1 MRKTKNKRIISA
13 ILSIVIILGCAAG
26 AVAIFGN
33 KYKDIYPT
41 FTAGSLSA
49 TSGEYVESET
59 SLYTKNLVECK
70 GITITP
76 DFESDST
83 YQIFWYNRDGKFI
96 GSENVTDGAF
106 DGKTPTIAKYCRIV
120 LTPDLTDE
128 LKEDKDF
135 KFNLFNT
142 SKYAD
147 DINVKVYRDQ
157 TFNPEDFFATAQKNS
172 AFGVTGAGAGAIN
185 SNITFIKNVTID
197 GYVDATEKQLK
208 PYSTALVNK
217 SIDGYDA
224 DEFNGYGVI
233 KLYAEN
239 VSAYEFRFGKI
250 PENMKYFVFFYR
262 SDGTAVTPAE
272 QILPESNS
280 AYVIDVPAE
289 ADYVCINVYP
299 EDMEDGG
306 DVVPFVINEYM
317 WRTYS
322 AQ

>member
-1 MRKTKNKRIISA
+1 MRKTRKKKIISA

-33 KYKDIYPT
+33 KYKDIHPT

-106 DGKTPTIAKYCRIV
+106 EGKTPTIAKYCRIV

-128 LKEDKDF
+128 LKEDKNF
-135 KFNLFNT
+135 KFTLFNT
-142 SKYAD
+142 GKYAD

-157 TFNPEDFFATAQKNS
+157 TFSPEDFFATAQKNS
-172 AFGVTGAGAGAIN
+172 AFGVTGAGAIN
-185 SNITFIKNVTID
+185 SNITFIKNATID
-197 GYVDATEKQLK
+197 GYTDATEQQLK
-208 PYSTALVNK
+208 AYSSALVNK

-239 VSAYEFRFGKI
+239 VSAYEFRFERI